1 PARRD
6 EERPAAQRAPRSP
19 REVRRRPPGAGR
31 GDRPALPKRVRQ
43 ENMAAQLRA
52 EPAAGPAPEPEPRAG
67 RTPEEL
73 RSMMSSIQ
81 QGTRRGRAETLDTED
96 S

>member
-1 PARRD
+1 
-6 EERPAAQRAPRSP
+6 
-19 REVRRRPPGAGR
+19 
-31 GDRPALPKRVRQ
+31 PKRVRQ
-43 ENMAAQLRA
+43 ENMAAQLRE
-52 EPAAGPAPEPEPRAG
+52 EPAARPAPEPAPRAG

-81 QGTRRGRAETLDTED
+81 QGTRRGRAESLDTED

>member
-1 PARRD
+1 
-6 EERPAAQRAPRSP
+6 
-19 REVRRRPPGAGR
+19 
-31 GDRPALPKRVRQ
+31 
-43 ENMAAQLRA
+43 MAAQLREEQGA
-52 EPAAGPAPEPEPRAG
+52 RPAPEPAPRAG

-81 QGTRRGRAETLDTED
+81 QGTRRGRAEALDTED